1 MPVRVWPR
9 APLNEKKIV
18 ITSDKNKSSLRI
30 KLKLLKIL
38 KNNNLKHN
46 NLNIVIGG
54 DGFMLK
60 TLKKKIKVVQN
71 FFTVLTLWK
80 LWLFNE

>member
-1 MPVRVWPR
+1 M
-9 APLNEKKIV
+9 KKIV

-60 TLKKKIKVVQN
+60 TLKKIKVVQN
-71 FFTVLTLWK
+71 FFTVLTLETMA
-80 LWLFNE
+80 F

>member
-1 MPVRVWPR
+1 M
-9 APLNEKKIV
+9 KKIV
-18 ITSDKNKSSLRI
+18 ITSDKNKSSIRI

-38 KNNNLKHN
+38 KNNNLKQN

-60 TLKKKIKVVQN
+60 TLKKIKIVQN
-71 FFTVLTLWK
+71 YFTVLILETTA
-80 LWLFNE
+80 F